1 MEKLNSQF
9 RLTYNSV
16 LNLLKYPN
24 GNIELILKKSFAGY
38 LSALEGVK
46 AKRLYENKQA
56 RLEQLEREVCAD
68 INETLCPVTYQQRKR
83 RLKTYEGLVRRS
95 GGRNAGVKLKRD
107 VLRDELADVTV
118 KDCAYTKRNTC
129 AKLKKAYNVAL
140 AEATEAHS
148 SLKQVPSYDRF
159 IDEYQQKLKVLER
172 LNYVEGKDLLARG
185 EVGAQLYIQEIL
197 VTELIFAGV
206 LEDLLEEELVA
217 LFLGVDY
224 PWRKFDVVL
233 PCDELKLTR
242 WVSYINHLAGN
253 SSLAGQVVYSGYVAP
268 IGFRWARGDTL
279 IEVLDHCNLD
289 EGDVVSMLRR
299 EIDLFRQMRHAVRDV
314 PRLFDKLSRCMALID
329 RDLVRVE
336 L

>member
-1 MEKLNSQF
+1 M
-9 RLTYNSV
+9 
-16 LNLLKYPN
+16 
-24 GNIELILKKSFAGY
+24 
-38 LSALEGVK
+38 
-46 AKRLYENKQA
+46 
-56 RLEQLEREVCAD
+56 
-68 INETLCPVTYQQRKR
+68 
-83 RLKTYEGLVRRS
+83 
-95 GGRNAGVKLKRD
+95 
-107 VLRDELADVTV
+107 
-118 KDCAYTKRNTC
+118 
-129 AKLKKAYNVAL
+129 
-140 AEATEAHS
+140 
-148 SLKQVPSYDRF
+148 
-159 IDEYQQKLKVLER
+159 
-172 LNYVEGKDLLARG
+172 
-185 EVGAQLYIQEIL
+185 GAQLYIQEIL

-253 SSLAGQVVYSGYVAP
+253 SSLAGQIVYSGYVAP